1 MSSRSN
7 QRSMVSIMRN
17 RRAKHVERET
27 LIRERDEKKALAER
41 TNKKQTVNE
50 SMILRR
56 SLFKKD

>member
-41 TNKKQTVNE
+41 TNNKQTVNE

>member
-50 SMILRR
+50 GMILRR